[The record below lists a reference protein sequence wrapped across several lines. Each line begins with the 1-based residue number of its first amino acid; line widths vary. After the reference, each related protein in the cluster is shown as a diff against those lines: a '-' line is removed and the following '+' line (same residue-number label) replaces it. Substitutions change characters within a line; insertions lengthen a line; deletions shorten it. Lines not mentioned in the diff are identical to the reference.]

1 MVSSARSCTVR
12 PWERK
17 SKEPSAGLPHT
28 SASVQRE
35 AIRQYTK
42 KELRKMCVRKK
53 CVRKYKT
60 FYISHSQEEKRAAWA
75 TEKIDRLALGKA
87 CTRIGWK
94 TKRGLTLWE
103 DCMNRRKVVFR
114 QSATGVSGQNSRFW
128 MDERSTGGCRNS
140 KRTAIRIQTP
150 TSKTLI
156 LFGTQHNPGILVSLA
171 VSLETRILGPLFV
184 EPGIKVSGACHL
196 AMVRDQWMPKLHA
209 CPHVLSSPQSLW
221 LEDGAP

>member
-1 MVSSARSCTVR
+1 MENKERPHALGRLFEQTKSCVSSICHKRVWTEQQVAAVTA
-12 PWERK
+12 K
-17 SKEPSAGLPHT
+17 G
-28 SASVQRE
+28 QR
-35 AIRQYTK
+35 
-42 KELRKMCVRKK
+42 
-53 CVRKYKT
+53 
-60 FYISHSQEEKRAAWA
+60 F
-75 TEKIDRLALGKA
+75 
-87 CTRIGWK
+87 
-94 TKRGLTLWE
+94 
-103 DCMNRRKVVFR
+103 
-114 QSATGVSGQNSRFW
+114 
-128 MDERSTGGCRNS
+128 
-140 KRTAIRIQTP
+140 